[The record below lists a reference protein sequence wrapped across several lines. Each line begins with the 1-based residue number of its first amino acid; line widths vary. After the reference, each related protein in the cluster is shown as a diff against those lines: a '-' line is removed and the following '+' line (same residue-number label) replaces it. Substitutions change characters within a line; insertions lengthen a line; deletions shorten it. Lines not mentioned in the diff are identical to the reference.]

1 MIGLKRSA
9 WLLAAS
15 LWLTACASRPVVT
28 EAPAPLPPP
37 PALPTLEQFQAD
49 SLFAFGKAGI
59 DDVSAQ
65 GLASLDA
72 LAGRLQQITQPVK
85 VDVVGHSDRIGSPRL
100 NADLSH
106 RRARAVREYLIAL
119 GVAPQ
124 TISASGRGSA
134 EPVVECPDERGQALV
149 ACLAPNR
156 RVDVHIR
163 YEP

>member
-1 MIGLKRSA
+1 MASA
-9 WLLAAS
+9 ASRIACVAAS
-15 LWLTACASRPVVT
+15 LLLAACASRPVAT
-28 EAPAPLPPP
+28 EAPEPLPVL
-37 PALPTLEQFQAD
+37 PAAPMLEQFQAD

-59 DDVSAQ
+59 DDVSEQ

-72 LAGRLQQITQPVK
+72 LAGRLLQITRPVK
-85 VDVVGHSDRIGSPRL
+85 VDVIGHSDRIGKPRV

-119 GVAPQ
+119 GVAPD